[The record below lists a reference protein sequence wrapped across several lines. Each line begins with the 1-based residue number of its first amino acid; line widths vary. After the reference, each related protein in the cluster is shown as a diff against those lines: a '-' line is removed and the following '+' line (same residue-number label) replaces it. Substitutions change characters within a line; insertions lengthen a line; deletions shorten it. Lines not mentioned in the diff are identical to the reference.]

1 MSLNRF
7 YNLLLLSFIF
17 SSLPLSFF
25 FFFFFLLLSV
35 VYRSLVTFV
44 CQRHSRKQGIHFFFF
59 QLFIY
64 FKLQKAEASKPVFTR
79 IRLQGQCLHVLFRR
93 TSALLVAVRLR
104 HAEPVF

>member
-25 FFFFFLLLSV
+25 FFLFFCYHLSCIARSLLLCVNGTAESKE
-35 VYRSLVTFV
+35 YT
-44 CQRHSRKQGIHFFFF
+44 FFF